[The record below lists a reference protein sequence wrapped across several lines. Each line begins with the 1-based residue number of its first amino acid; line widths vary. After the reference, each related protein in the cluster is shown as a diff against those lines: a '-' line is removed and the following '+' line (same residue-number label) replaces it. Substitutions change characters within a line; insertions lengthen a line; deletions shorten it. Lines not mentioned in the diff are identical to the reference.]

1 MVANGARMITNSKCS
16 CLKFSLQG
24 HEFIG
29 DFKLLQIQGYDLILG
44 MDWLSQFK
52 PMLVGWNNKWIEFDK
67 QGTKVKLQ
75 VREERAVVHMYEDI
89 HIVQEIHEGNDIMVA
104 QI

>member
-1 MVANGARMITNSKCS
+1 
-16 CLKFSLQG
+16 
-24 HEFIG
+24 
-29 DFKLLQIQGYDLILG
+29 
-44 MDWLSQFK
+44 
-52 PMLVGWNNKWIEFDK
+52 MLVGWNNKWIEFDK